1 MIQNILIF
9 IISSNVYLAQD
20 FIERFIYHYSSL
32 DTYSLEFDYVTK
44 NQGEIVYSQKG
55 SLFFSKSKY
64 RIVLTD
70 LTFLYDGENH
80 YTIVPENKEINV
92 SNENEIAN
100 YILPSKIAFT
110 ISKIRDKIKIKKN
123 NLFEIS
129 YEDESENNYSIII
142 KNDYSILRID
152 QYLTNGYINSI
163 VFNKT
168 VFNKKIDDNL
178 FYFNE
183 KNYKTYYLNKLWK
196 FWINIF

>member
-20 FIERFIYHYSSL
+20 FIDRFIYHYISL

-55 SLFFSKSKY
+55 SIFFSKSKY

-100 YILPSKIAFT
+100 YILPSKIANT
-110 ISKIRDKIKIKKN
+110 ISKIKDKIKIKKN

-129 YEDESENNYSIII
+129 YEDESENNYSIVI

-152 QYLTNGYINSI
+152 QYLANGYINSI

-183 KNYKTYYLNKLWK
+183 KNYKTYYLNKL
-196 FWINIF
+196 

>member
-129 YEDESENNYSIII
+129 YKDESENNYSIII

-152 QYLTNGYINSI
+152 QYLSNGSINSI
-163 VFNKT
+163 IFNKT

-183 KNYKTYYLNKLWK
+183 KNYKNYYLNKL
-196 FWINIF
+196 

>member
-110 ISKIRDKIKIKKN
+110 ISKIRDKITIKKN

-129 YEDESENNYSIII
+129 YKDESENNYSIII

-163 VFNKT
+163 IFNKT

-196 FWINIF
+196 F

>member
-20 FIERFIYHYSSL
+20 FIERFIYHYSGL

-92 SNENEIAN
+92 SNENEIAD

-129 YEDESENNYSIII
+129 YKDESENNYSIII

-152 QYLTNGYINSI
+152 QYLSNGYINSI

-183 KNYKTYYLNKLWK
+183 KNYKTYYLNKL
-196 FWINIF
+196 

>member
-20 FIERFIYHYSSL
+20 FIDRFIYHYISL
-32 DTYSLEFDYVTK
+32 DTYSLEFDYITK

-100 YILPSKIAFT
+100 YILPSKIANT
-110 ISKIRDKIKIKKN
+110 ISKIKDKIKIKKN

-129 YEDESENNYSIII
+129 YEDESENNYSIVI

-183 KNYKTYYLNKLWK
+183 KNYKTYYLNKL
-196 FWINIF
+196 

>member
-70 LTFLYDGENH
+70 LTFLFDGENH

-129 YEDESENNYSIII
+129 YKDELENNYSIII
-142 KNDYSILRID
+142 KDDYSILRID
-152 QYLTNGYINSI
+152 QYLSNGYINSI
-163 VFNKT
+163 IFNKT

-183 KNYKTYYLNKLWK
+183 KNYETYYLNKL
-196 FWINIF
+196 

>member
-92 SNENEIAN
+92 SNENDIAN

-129 YEDESENNYSIII
+129 YEDESENNYSILI

-183 KNYKTYYLNKLWK
+183 KNYKTYYLNKL
-196 FWINIF
+196 

>member
-20 FIERFIYHYSSL
+20 FIDRFIYHYISL

-100 YILPSKIAFT
+100 YILPSKIAYT
-110 ISKIRDKIKIKKN
+110 ISKIKDKIKIKKN

-129 YEDESENNYSIII
+129 YEDESENNYSIVI

-152 QYLTNGYINSI
+152 QYLANGYINSI

-183 KNYKTYYLNKLWK
+183 KNYKTYYLNKL
-196 FWINIF
+196 

>member
-129 YEDESENNYSIII
+129 YKDELENNYSIII
-142 KNDYSILRID
+142 KDDYSILRID

-163 VFNKT
+163 IFNKT
-168 VFNKKIDDNL
+168 IFNKKIDDNL

-183 KNYKTYYLNKLWK
+183 KNYETYYLNKL
-196 FWINIF
+196 

>member
-20 FIERFIYHYSSL
+20 FIDRFIYHYISL

-80 YTIVPENKEINV
+80 YTIIPENKEINV

-100 YILPSKIAFT
+100 YILPSKIAYT
-110 ISKIRDKIKIKKN
+110 ISKIKDKIKIKKN

-129 YEDESENNYSIII
+129 YEDESENNYSIVI

-183 KNYKTYYLNKLWK
+183 KNYKTYYLNKL
-196 FWINIF
+196 

>member
-20 FIERFIYHYSSL
+20 FIERFIYHYSGL

-70 LTFLYDGENH
+70 LIFLYDGEKH

-92 SNENEIAN
+92 SNENEIAD

-129 YEDESENNYSIII
+129 YKDESENNYSIII

-152 QYLTNGYINSI
+152 QYLSNGYINSI

-183 KNYKTYYLNKLWK
+183 KNYKTYYLNKL
-196 FWINIF
+196 

>member
-20 FIERFIYHYSSL
+20 FIDRFIYHYSSL
-32 DTYSLEFDYVTK
+32 DTYSLEFDYITK

-100 YILPSKIAFT
+100 YILPSKIAYT
-110 ISKIRDKIKIKKN
+110 ISKIKDKIKIKKN

-129 YEDESENNYSIII
+129 YEDESENNYSIVI

-152 QYLTNGYINSI
+152 QYLANGYINSI

-168 VFNKKIDDNL
+168 VFNKRIDDNL

-183 KNYKTYYLNKLWK
+183 KNYKTYYLNKL
-196 FWINIF
+196 

>member
-92 SNENEIAN
+92 SNENDIAN

-129 YEDESENNYSIII
+129 YKDESENNYSIII

-152 QYLTNGYINSI
+152 QYLSNGYINSI
-163 VFNKT
+163 IFNKT

-183 KNYKTYYLNKLWK
+183 KNYKTYYLNKL
-196 FWINIF
+196 

>member
-9 IISSNVYLAQD
+9 IICSNVYIAQD
-20 FIERFIYHYSSL
+20 FIDRFIYHYSSL

-70 LTFLYDGENH
+70 FTFLYDGENH

-129 YEDESENNYSIII
+129 YRDESENNYSIVI

-183 KNYKTYYLNKLWK
+183 KNYKTYYLNKL
-196 FWINIF
+196 

>member
-129 YEDESENNYSIII
+129 YKDESENNYSIII

-152 QYLTNGYINSI
+152 QYLSNGYINSI
-163 VFNKT
+163 IFNKT

-183 KNYKTYYLNKLWK
+183 KNYKTYYLNKL
-196 FWINIF
+196 

>member
-20 FIERFIYHYSSL
+20 FIDRFIYHYISL

-100 YILPSKIAFT
+100 YIVPSKIAHT
-110 ISKIRDKIKIKKN
+110 ISKIKDKIKIKKN
-123 NLFEIS
+123 KLFEIS
-129 YEDESENNYSIII
+129 YEDESENNYSIVI

-196 FWINIF
+196 F

>member
-64 RIVLTD
+64 RIILTD

-129 YEDESENNYSIII
+129 YKDESENNYSIII

-152 QYLTNGYINSI
+152 QYLSNGYINSI
-163 VFNKT
+163 IFNKT

-183 KNYKTYYLNKLWK
+183 KNYKTYYLNKL
-196 FWINIF
+196 

>member
-20 FIERFIYHYSSL
+20 FIDRFIYHYSSL
-32 DTYSLEFDYVTK
+32 DAYSLEFDYVTK

-92 SNENEIAN
+92 SNDNEIAN

-129 YEDESENNYSIII
+129 YKDESENNYLIII

-152 QYLTNGYINSI
+152 QYLSNGYINSI
-163 VFNKT
+163 IFNKT

-183 KNYKTYYLNKLWK
+183 KNYKNYYLNKL
-196 FWINIF
+196 

>member
-110 ISKIRDKIKIKKN
+110 ISKIRDKINIKKN

-129 YEDESENNYSIII
+129 YKDESENNYLIII

-152 QYLTNGYINSI
+152 QYLSNGYINSI
-163 VFNKT
+163 IFNKT

-183 KNYKTYYLNKLWK
+183 KNYKTYYLNKL
-196 FWINIF
+196 

>member
-70 LTFLYDGENH
+70 LILLYDGENH

-129 YEDESENNYSIII
+129 YEDESENNYSIVI

-152 QYLTNGYINSI
+152 QYLANGYINSI

-183 KNYKTYYLNKLWK
+183 KNYKTYYLNKL
-196 FWINIF
+196 

>member
-20 FIERFIYHYSSL
+20 FIDRFIYHYSSL

-129 YEDESENNYSIII
+129 YEDESENNYSIVI

-183 KNYKTYYLNKLWK
+183 KNYKTYYLNKL
-196 FWINIF
+196 

>member
-152 QYLTNGYINSI
+152 QYLSNGYINSI
-163 VFNKT
+163 IFNKT

-196 FWINIF
+196 F

>member
-129 YEDESENNYSIII
+129 YKDESENNYSIII

-152 QYLTNGYINSI
+152 QYLSNGYINSI
-163 VFNKT
+163 IFNKT

-178 FYFNE
+178 FYFNQ
-183 KNYKTYYLNKLWK
+183 KNYKNYYLNKLWK
-196 FWINIF
+196 F

>member
-20 FIERFIYHYSSL
+20 FIDRFIYHYSSL

-70 LTFLYDGENH
+70 FTFLYDGENH

-129 YEDESENNYSIII
+129 YRDESENNYSIVI

-168 VFNKKIDDNL
+168 VFNKKINDNL

-183 KNYKTYYLNKLWK
+183 KNYKTYYLNKL
-196 FWINIF
+196 

>member
-20 FIERFIYHYSSL
+20 FIDRFINHYINL

-129 YEDESENNYSIII
+129 YKDESENNYSIII

-152 QYLTNGYINSI
+152 QYLSNGYINSI
-163 VFNKT
+163 IFNKT

-178 FYFNE
+178 FYFNQ
-183 KNYKTYYLNKLWK
+183 KNYKNYYLNKL
-196 FWINIF
+196 

>member
-20 FIERFIYHYSSL
+20 FIDRFIYHYTTL

-129 YEDESENNYSIII
+129 YKDESENNYSIII

-152 QYLTNGYINSI
+152 QYLSNGYINSI
-163 VFNKT
+163 IFNKT

-178 FYFNE
+178 FSFNE

-196 FWINIF
+196 F

>member
-129 YEDESENNYSIII
+129 YEDESENNYSIVI

-152 QYLTNGYINSI
+152 QYLANGYINSI

-168 VFNKKIDDNL
+168 VFNKRIDDNL

-183 KNYKTYYLNKLWK
+183 KNYKTYYLNKL
-196 FWINIF
+196 

>member
-20 FIERFIYHYSSL
+20 FLDRFIYHYISL
-32 DTYSLEFDYVTK
+32 DTYSLDFDYVTK

-100 YILPSKIAFT
+100 YILPSKIAYT
-110 ISKIRDKIKIKKN
+110 ISKIKDKIKIKKN

-129 YEDESENNYSIII
+129 YEDESGNTYLIFINNNYSI
-142 KNDYSILRID
+142 SRID
-152 QYLTNGYINSI
+152 QSITNGYINSI
-163 VFNKT
+163 IFNKT

-183 KNYKTYYLNKLWK
+183 KNYKTYYLNKL
-196 FWINIF
+196 

>member
-129 YEDESENNYSIII
+129 YEDESENNYSIVI

-152 QYLTNGYINSI
+152 QYLANGYINSI
-163 VFNKT
+163 FFNKT
-168 VFNKKIDDNL
+168 VFNKRIDDTL

-183 KNYKTYYLNKLWK
+183 KNYKTYYLNKL
-196 FWINIF
+196 

>member
-20 FIERFIYHYSSL
+20 FIDRFIYHYISL

-70 LTFLYDGENH
+70 LILLYDGENH

-129 YEDESENNYSIII
+129 YEDESENNYSIVI

-152 QYLTNGYINSI
+152 QYLANGYINSI

-168 VFNKKIDDNL
+168 VFNKRIDDNL

-183 KNYKTYYLNKLWK
+183 KNYKTYYLNKL
-196 FWINIF
+196 

>member
-20 FIERFIYHYSSL
+20 FIDRFIYHYISL

-100 YILPSKIAFT
+100 YILPSKIANT
-110 ISKIRDKIKIKKN
+110 ISKIKDKIKIKKN

-129 YEDESENNYSIII
+129 YEDESENNYSIVI

-152 QYLTNGYINSI
+152 QYLANGYINSI

-168 VFNKKIDDNL
+168 VFNKRIDDNL

-183 KNYKTYYLNKLWK
+183 KNYKTYYLNKL
-196 FWINIF
+196 

>member
-44 NQGEIVYSQKG
+44 DQSEIVYSQKG
-55 SLFFSKSKY
+55 SLFFSKSKF

-70 LTFLYDGENH
+70 LIFLFDGENH
-80 YTIVPENKEINV
+80 YTIVPENKEINM
-92 SNENEIAN
+92 SSENEIAN

-110 ISKIRDKIKIKKN
+110 ISKIKDKIKIKKN

-129 YEDESENNYSIII
+129 YEDESENNYSIVI

-163 VFNKT
+163 IFNKT

-178 FYFNE
+178 FYFDKE
-183 KNYKTYYLNKLWK
+183 NYKDYYVNKL
-196 FWINIF
+196 

>member
-20 FIERFIYHYSSL
+20 FIDRFIYHYISL

-100 YILPSKIAFT
+100 YILPSKIAYT
-110 ISKIRDKIKIKKN
+110 ISKIKDKIKIKKN

-152 QYLTNGYINSI
+152 QYLANGYINSI

-168 VFNKKIDDNL
+168 VFNKRIDDNL

-183 KNYKTYYLNKLWK
+183 KNYKTYYLNKL
-196 FWINIF
+196 

>member
-20 FIERFIYHYSSL
+20 FIDRFIYHYISL

-100 YILPSKIAFT
+100 YILPSKIAYT
-110 ISKIRDKIKIKKN
+110 ISKIKDKIKIKKN

-129 YEDESENNYSIII
+129 YEDESENNYSIVI

-152 QYLTNGYINSI
+152 QYLANGYINSI
-163 VFNKT
+163 FFNKT
-168 VFNKKIDDNL
+168 VFNKRIDDTL

-183 KNYKTYYLNKLWK
+183 KNYKTYYLNKL
-196 FWINIF
+196 

>member
-20 FIERFIYHYSSL
+20 FIDRFIYHYISL

-129 YEDESENNYSIII
+129 YEDESENNYSIVI

-152 QYLTNGYINSI
+152 QYLANGYINSI
-163 VFNKT
+163 FFNKT
-168 VFNKKIDDNL
+168 VFNKRIDDTL

-183 KNYKTYYLNKLWK
+183 KNYKTYYLNKL
-196 FWINIF
+196 

>member
-20 FIERFIYHYSSL
+20 FIDRFIYHYSSL

-55 SLFFSKSKY
+55 SLFFSKNKY

-70 LTFLYDGENH
+70 FTFLYDGENH

-129 YEDESENNYSIII
+129 YRDESENNYSIVI

-183 KNYKTYYLNKLWK
+183 KNYKTYYLNKL
-196 FWINIF
+196 

>member
-129 YEDESENNYSIII
+129 YEDESENNYSILI

-183 KNYKTYYLNKLWK
+183 KNYKTYYLNKL
-196 FWINIF
+196 

>member
-20 FIERFIYHYSSL
+20 FIDRFIYHYISL

-100 YILPSKIAFT
+100 YILPSKIAYT
-110 ISKIRDKIKIKKN
+110 ISKIKDKIKIKKN

-129 YEDESENNYSIII
+129 YEDESENNYSIVI

-163 VFNKT
+163 IFNKT

-183 KNYKTYYLNKLWK
+183 KNYKTYYLNKL
-196 FWINIF
+196 